1 MKLVESAKNLL
12 RSESNAIGMLVAD
25 HRQVDVLFKQF
36 EASTSKLKRVEI
48 VTAIC
53 RALVIHA
60 DLEEQIFYPETRG
73 VLKTAQQDMIDEAV
87 VEHASLK
94 QLILALKGKRPGDK
108 LFEAHVTVLKEY
120 VQHHVKEEEG
130 EYFPLV
136 EKTRLNLEDVGV
148 KMLKLRQRLDKS
160 MKAQVPRATVAVQ
173 LRSAKPVAK
182 AAPKKAIK
190 RGALKKT

>member
-1 MKLVESAKNLL
+1 M
-12 RSESNAIGMLVAD
+12 
-25 HRQVDVLFKQF
+25 
-36 EASTSKLKRVEI
+36 
-48 VTAIC
+48 
-53 RALVIHA
+53 
-60 DLEEQIFYPETRG
+60 
-73 VLKTAQQDMIDEAV
+73 
-87 VEHASLK
+87 
-94 QLILALKGKRPGDK
+94 
-108 LFEAHVTVLKEY
+108 LKEY